1 MRTLLLDQTT
11 WDLCLDAAGDIAIAA
26 DPYAMAQDVASA
38 IRLFIGEAWY
48 DTALGV
54 PYFEQIL
61 GRAPPV
67 SLIKE
72 QLTRAALTVPGV
84 VAATCTLASIVNR
97 QLTGQVRVTDRAG
110 AVLTVAFAGGSTS
123 IGG

>member
-1 MRTLLLDQTT
+1 
-11 WDLCLDAAGDIAIAA
+11 
-26 DPYAMAQDVASA
+26 MAQDVASA